1 MITDQI
7 FGIYSASRM
16 EYFGLSYTDNQLA
29 ALVIVEVTVS
39 MICAGISLTP
49 RLSADISIEPRLTGA
64 PNLVEC

>member
-49 RLSADISIEPRLTGA
+49 RLSADISIEPRLTGV

>member
-29 ALVIVEVTVS
+29 ALVIVEVTVR
-39 MICAGISLTP
+39 MICAGITITP
-49 RLSADISIEPRLTGA
+49 RISAEITLKPRVTGT
-64 PNLVEC
+64 PGIVEC